1 MVGRP
6 EEFNIIQSK
15 NNPMTEVKKGKS
27 LLGSKTINIVLMLII
42 IVIINVI
49 AAGLYFRLDI
59 TDEKLYTLSSGTIK
73 IVEKIE
79 TPVTIKYYFTKNI
92 GSLPLAYKNYGKKI
106 DELLHEFQNLNPEKI
121 SLEVYDP
128 KPDSDEEEW
137 AQKYGITGIDL
148 NSQDRLYL
156 GMVVI
161 QEDKEFGLP
170 VMDPRREQYLEY
182 DITQLFLQLTQKSNK
197 KLGIMSSLPVMGV
210 TANRYQQMQGQ
221 RSSPKWVFVEE
232 LEKTFEVQEVKPTE
246 KEIDPK
252 ISILMVIHPK
262 KLSENALYAIDQFV
276 LRGGELIVLVDP
288 NARVD
293 SAAAMMAQMGQMPQA
308 SSNLDKLFKHWGVE
322 YKANSILGDKDRS
335 TTVNAGASMGAVPFS
350 LWHSISKDSFDQEL
364 IATKELDHMLLIEP
378 GGFNLSE
385 KSPLTLQPL
394 INSSKNSGL
403 IESYIVRFSDPLK
416 INKQIKGDGKVYSLA
431 GILTGELTSAFESKP
446 EEKPTEEQKAE
457 NKDDMTLKTS
467 PHRRKS
473 VKSAKIL
480 LITDVDFIAD
490 QFSVEKFNLLGQTF
504 SQPRNDNLNFL
515 VNMVEFLGGSEDL
528 MSIRSRGRFSRP
540 FTRFLE
546 LEKEAQKKYQQ
557 AEESISL
564 KLKEVQAKLNTL
576 NVQKGT
582 NKIVLTKEQIE
593 KVQQFRK
600 EEKKTKNELRK
611 IRKLLRQDIEAEK
624 TKLTLLNLLA
634 IPILT
639 VLLGL
644 FLYYRRS
651 QQKFS

>member
-1 MVGRP
+1 M
-6 EEFNIIQSK
+6 I
-15 NNPMTEVKKGKS
+15 EVKKGKN

-79 TPVTIKYYFTKNI
+79 TPVIIKYYFTKNI
-92 GSLPLAYKNYGKKI
+92 ASLPLAYKTYGKKI
-106 DELLHEFQNLNPEKI
+106 DELLHEFQNLNPDKI

-148 NSQDRLYL
+148 SNQERLYL

-161 QEDKEFGLP
+161 QEDKEFSLP

-182 DITQLFLQLTQKSNK
+182 DITQMFLQLTQKSDK
-197 KLGIMSSLPVMGV
+197 KLGIMSSLPVMGM

-221 RSSPKWVFVEE
+221 RSVPKWVFVEE
-232 LEKTFEVQEVKPTE
+232 LEKMFEIQEVKPTE
-246 KEIDPK
+246 KEIDPN

-262 KLSENALYAIDQFV
+262 KLSEIALYAIDQFV
-276 LRGGELIVLVDP
+276 LRGGELIVMVDP

-293 SAAAMMAQMGQMPQA
+293 AAAAQMAQMGQMPQA
-308 SSNLDKLFKHWGVE
+308 SSNLDKLFKHWGID
-322 YKANSILGDKDRS
+322 YKSTSILGDKDHS
-335 TTVNAGASMGAVPFS
+335 TTVNAGATLGAVPFS
-350 LWHSISKDSFDQEL
+350 LWHTISKDSFDQEL

-378 GGFNLSE
+378 GGFTLNA
-385 KSPLTLQPL
+385 KSPLKLQSL
-394 INSSKNSGL
+394 INSSRNSGL
-403 IESYIVRFSDPLK
+403 IESYFVRFSDPLK
-416 INKQIKGDGKVYSLA
+416 INKQIKSDGKVYSLA
-431 GILTGELTSAFESKP
+431 GILTGDLTSAFDKKP
-446 EEKPTEEQKAE
+446 EEKPVDDKKAE
-457 NKDDMTLKTS
+457 EKKDDQEDDMTMKTTS
-467 PHRRKS
+467 HQRKS
-473 VKSAKIL
+473 VKSVKIL

-490 QFSVEKFNLLGQTF
+490 QFSVEQFNLMGQKFN
-504 SQPRNDNLNFL
+504 QPRNDNLNFL

-540 FTRFLE
+540 FTRFIE
-546 LEKEAQKKYQQ
+546 LEKDAQQKYQQ
-557 AEESISL
+557 AESSISL
-564 KLKEVQAKLNTL
+564 KLKEVQEKLKTL

-582 NKIVLTKEQIE
+582 DKIVLTKEQIE
-593 KVQQFRK
+593 RVQQFRK
-600 EEKKTKNELRK
+600 EEKKTKSELRK
-611 IRKLLRQDIEAEK
+611 IRKLLRQDIESEK
-624 TKLTLLNLLA
+624 TVLTLLNLLT
-634 IPILT
+634 IPVLM